1 MNKSS
6 KLLELKSLENGLTTP
21 LHHRQYS
28 SGQGA
33 WTLTFLSECFLLKEA
48 RAVPTWAQGP

>member
-6 KLLELKSLENGLTTP
+6 KLLELKSLENGVTTP

-33 WTLTFLSECFLLKEA
+33 WTFTFLSECFLLKEA
-48 RAVPTWAQGP
+48 RAVPTWVQGP